1 MNKKILIGSIIA
13 VVILV
18 LVSFTGVVGYQTTKS
33 STIAIA
39 SPLFS
44 VRSKRAIDEESKD
57 ITCDYVGKGEKSI
70 LSIPHRDNR
79 IEMVQKV
86 LDIISKMSDRELSR
100 LIELAKNKLHY
111 IKRFSENDKDKIV
124 NVFHHIIDDSQVVP
138 NNDNALNVNSPLF
151 IGLTVKGN
159 WKVGCIILLALGF
172 LSVNPVLLL
181 ALLSSFTI
189 QLGFGNILLRIE
201 IIALVISLYIWAQIF
216 PPTVLPPT
224 CNCFP

>member
-1 MNKKILIGSIIA
+1 MNKKILIGSILA
-13 VVILV
+13 VVILI

-33 STIAIA
+33 STIAKT

-44 VRSKRAIDEESKD
+44 VRSKRAIDVESRD
-57 ITCDYVGKGEKSI
+57 LTCNYVGKGKDTT
-70 LSIPHRDNR
+70 IPFPIYNSRNALL
-79 IEMVQKV
+79 QKTI
-86 LDIISKMSDRELSR
+86 DEISKMSDKERSR

-124 NVFHHIIDDSQVVP
+124 NIFHHIIDDSQVVP
-138 NNDNALNVNSPLF
+138 NNDNALNVNSSLF
-151 IGLTVKGN
+151 ISLTVKGN